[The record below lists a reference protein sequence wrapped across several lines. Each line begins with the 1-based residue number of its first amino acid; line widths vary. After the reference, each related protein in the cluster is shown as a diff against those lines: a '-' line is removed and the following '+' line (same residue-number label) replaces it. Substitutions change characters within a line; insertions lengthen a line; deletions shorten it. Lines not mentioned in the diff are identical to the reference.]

1 MSTIRKRNN
10 KYQVQVRTQGQ
21 QISKTFTQL
30 KDAKKW
36 SMFYESKINLG
47 VDLEVLD
54 KNLTLKYLINRYLL
68 EITPTKKGFIQER
81 VRLLRLLKEPITNN
95 KIYLLKTKD
104 FVKFKGVRIKDGNR
118 TCAYD
123 LVLLHH
129 IYNTA
134 IKQWC
139 YPITHNPLSNIQKP
153 KCNPPRERR
162 LSDNE
167 LKYILNHKFKNNN
180 MEHVIELALETGMRR
195 GEILSITKDDVKDN
209 HIYLADTKNGSPRKI
224 PLTNKVKQIID
235 KSVLP
240 YSISSNAV
248 RLSWYRMTKRA
259 GIVDLHFHDLRHEAI
274 SRFFEKGLSI
284 PEVSLISG
292 HKDVRQLMRYTHLKI
307 NNLIDKLN

>member
-1 MSTIRKRNN
+1 MSSIRKRQG
-10 KYQVQVRTQGQ
+10 KYQVQVRVQGQ
-21 QISKTFTQL
+21 KITKTFRQL
-30 KDAKKW
+30 NHARRW
-36 SMFYESKINLG
+36 GIYHENKILLG
-47 VDLEVLD
+47 NKLEALS
-54 KNLTLKYLINRYLL
+54 KNLSLRDLINKYID
-68 EITPTKKGFIQER
+68 EISPFKKGYIREKQ
-81 VRLLRLLKEPITNN
+81 RLIRILKESIVLQ
-95 KIYLLKTKD
+95 KIYQLNTKD
-104 FVKFKGVRIKDGNR
+104 FIEYKNNRIKDGNR

-123 LVLLHH
+123 LSLLHH

-139 YPITHNPLSNIQKP
+139 YPITLNPLTNIQKP

-167 LKYILNHKFKNNN
+167 LKYILNHNFKNRNMNN
-180 MEHVIELALETGMRR
+180 IIELAIETGMRKS
-195 GEILSITKDDVKDN
+195 EILSITNNDIKDN
-209 HIYLADTKNGSPRKI
+209 CIYLSDTKNNSPRKI
-224 PLTNKVKQIID
+224 PLTKKVKVIIN
-235 KSVLP
+235 KSILP

-248 RLSWYRMTKRA
+248 RLNWYRMTKRA

>member
-1 MSTIRKRNN
+1 MSSIRKRQG
-10 KYQVQVRTQGQ
+10 KYQVQVRVQGQ
-21 QISKTFTQL
+21 KITKTFRQL
-30 KDAKKW
+30 NHARRW
-36 SMFYESKINLG
+36 GIYHENKILLG
-47 VDLEVLD
+47 NKLEALS
-54 KNLTLKYLINRYLL
+54 KNLSLRDLINKYID
-68 EITPTKKGFIQER
+68 EISPFKKGHIREKQ
-81 VRLLRLLKEPITNN
+81 RLIRILKESIVLQ
-95 KIYLLKTKD
+95 KIYQLNTKD
-104 FVKFKGVRIKDGNR
+104 FIEYKNNRIKDGNR

-123 LVLLHH
+123 LSLLHH

-139 YPITHNPLSNIQKP
+139 YPITHNPLTNIQKP

-167 LKYILNHKFKNNN
+167 LKYILNHNFKNRNMNN
-180 MEHVIELALETGMRR
+180 IIELAIETGMRKS
-195 GEILSITKDDVKDN
+195 EILSINNNDIKDN
-209 HIYLADTKNGSPRKI
+209 CIYLSDTKNNSPRKI
-224 PLTNKVKQIID
+224 PLTKKVKVIIN
-235 KSVLP
+235 KSILP

-248 RLSWYRMTKRA
+248 RLNWYRMTKRA

>member
-1 MSTIRKRNN
+1 MSSIRKRQG
-10 KYQVQVRTQGQ
+10 KYQVQVRVQGQ
-21 QISKTFTQL
+21 KITKTFRQL
-30 KDAKKW
+30 NHARRW
-36 SMFYESKINLG
+36 GIYHENKILLG
-47 VDLEVLD
+47 NKLEALS
-54 KNLTLKYLINRYLL
+54 KNLSLRDLINKYID
-68 EITPTKKGFIQER
+68 EISPFKKGYIREKQ
-81 VRLLRLLKEPITNN
+81 RLIRILKESIVLQ
-95 KIYLLKTKD
+95 KIYQLNTKD
-104 FVKFKGVRIKDGNR
+104 FIEYKNNRIKDGNR

-123 LVLLHH
+123 LSLLHH

-139 YPITHNPLSNIQKP
+139 YPITHNPLTNIQKP

-167 LKYILNHKFKNNN
+167 LKYILNHNFKNRNMNN
-180 MEHVIELALETGMRR
+180 IIELAIETGMRKS
-195 GEILSITKDDVKDN
+195 EILSINNNDIKDN
-209 HIYLADTKNGSPRKI
+209 CIYLSDTKNNSPRKI
-224 PLTNKVKQIID
+224 PLTKKVKVIIN
-235 KSVLP
+235 KSILP

-248 RLSWYRMTKRA
+248 RLNWYRMTKRA

-274 SRFFEKGLSI
+274 SRFFEKRLSI

>member
-1 MSTIRKRNN
+1 MTTIRKRQG
-10 KYQVQVRTQGQ
+10 KYQVQVRLQGQ
-21 QISKTFTQL
+21 QISKTFKQL

-36 SMFYESKINLG
+36 GVFYESKINLG
-47 VDLEVLD
+47 NDLEIVD
-54 KNLTLKYLINRYLL
+54 KNLSLRDLINRYLS
-68 EITPTKKGFIQER
+68 EITPTKKGSER
-81 VRLLRLLKEPITNN
+81 EKQRLNRLLKEPIVNQ
-95 KIYLLKTKD
+95 KIYQLRTGD
-104 FVKFKGVRIKDGNR
+104 FLKFKNKRVKDGNR

-139 YPITHNPLSNIQKP
+139 YPITHNPVSNIQKP

-162 LSDNE
+162 LNDNE
-167 LKYILNHKFKNNN
+167 LKYILNHKFKNNS
-180 MEHVIELALETGMRR
+180 MEHVIELAIETGMRKS
-195 GEILSITKDDVKDN
+195 EILSITTDDIKGN
-209 HIYLADTKNGSPRKI
+209 CIYLSNTKNGSPRKI
-224 PLTNKVKQIID
+224 PFSNKIKEIID

-248 RLSWYRMTKRA
+248 RLNWYRMVKRS
-259 GIVDLHFHDLRHEAI
+259 GIIDLHFHDLRHEAI

-307 NNLIDKLN
+307 NSLIDKLN

>member
-1 MSTIRKRNN
+1 MSTIRKRSN
-10 KYQVQVRTQGQ
+10 KYQVQVRVQGQ
-21 QISKTFTQL
+21 KITKSFNNLTDARRWAVFNENKILLGAELQSLNKKISL
-30 KDAKKW
+30 KD
-36 SMFYESKINLG
+36 
-47 VDLEVLD
+47 
-54 KNLTLKYLINRYLL
+54 LINKYID
-68 EITPTKKGFIQER
+68 EVTPIKKGHATETQ
-81 VRLLRLLKEPITNN
+81 RLRRLLKEPLVNQ
-95 KIYLLKTKD
+95 KVYQLKTRD
-104 FVKFKGVRIKDGNR
+104 FLEFKQRRIKDGNR

-139 YPITHNPLSNIQKP
+139 YPIPHNPLSNIQKP
-153 KCNPPRERR
+153 RCNPPRERR
-162 LSDNE
+162 LNDNE
-167 LKYILNHKFKNNN
+167 TKYILNHQFKNNN
-180 MEHVIELALETGMRR
+180 MNNIIELAIETGMRR
-195 GEILSITKDDVKDN
+195 SEILSITKDDIKDN
-209 HIYLADTKNGSPRKI
+209 CIYLSDTKNNSPRKI
-224 PLTNKVKQIID
+224 PLTKKVKEIIN
-235 KSVLP
+235 KSILP

-248 RLSWYRMTKRA
+248 RLNWYRMTKRA

>member
-1 MSTIRKRNN
+1 MSSIRKRQG
-10 KYQVQVRTQGQ
+10 KYQVQVRVQGQ
-21 QISKTFTQL
+21 KITKTFRQL
-30 KDAKKW
+30 NHARRW
-36 SMFYESKINLG
+36 GIYHENKILLG
-47 VDLEVLD
+47 NKLEALS
-54 KNLTLKYLINRYLL
+54 KNLSLRDLINKYID
-68 EITPTKKGFIQER
+68 EISPFKKGHIREKQ
-81 VRLLRLLKEPITNN
+81 RLIRILKESIVLQ
-95 KIYLLKTKD
+95 KIYQLNTKD
-104 FVKFKGVRIKDGNR
+104 FIEYKNNRLKDGNR

-123 LVLLHH
+123 LSLLHH

-139 YPITHNPLSNIQKP
+139 YPITHNPLTNIQKP

-167 LKYILNHKFKNNN
+167 LKYILNHNFKNRNMNN
-180 MEHVIELALETGMRR
+180 IIELAIETGMRKS
-195 GEILSITKDDVKDN
+195 EILSITNNDIKDN
-209 HIYLADTKNGSPRKI
+209 CIYLSDTKNNSPRKI
-224 PLTNKVKQIID
+224 PLTKKVKSIIN
-235 KSVLP
+235 KSILP

-248 RLSWYRMTKRA
+248 RLNWYRMTMRA
-259 GIVDLHFHDLRHEAI
+259 GIVNLHFHDLRHEAI

>member
-1 MSTIRKRNN
+1 MSSIRKRQG
-10 KYQVQVRTQGQ
+10 KYQVQVRVQGQ
-21 QISKTFTQL
+21 KITKTFRQLNHARRWGIYHENKILLGNKLEALSKNLSL
-30 KDAKKW
+30 KD
-36 SMFYESKINLG
+36 
-47 VDLEVLD
+47 
-54 KNLTLKYLINRYLL
+54 LINKYID
-68 EITPTKKGFIQER
+68 EISPFKKGYIREKQ
-81 VRLLRLLKEPITNN
+81 RLIRILKESIVLQ
-95 KIYLLKTKD
+95 KIYQLNTKD
-104 FVKFKGVRIKDGNR
+104 FIEYKNNRIKDGNR

-123 LVLLHH
+123 LSLLHH

-139 YPITHNPLSNIQKP
+139 YPITHNPLTNIQKP

-167 LKYILNHKFKNNN
+167 LKYILNHNFKNRNMNN
-180 MEHVIELALETGMRR
+180 IIELAIETGMRKS
-195 GEILSITKDDVKDN
+195 EILSITNNNIKDN
-209 HIYLADTKNGSPRKI
+209 CIYLSDTKNNSPRKI
-224 PLTNKVKQIID
+224 PLTKKVKVIIN
-235 KSVLP
+235 KSILP

-248 RLSWYRMTKRA
+248 RLNWYRMTKRA

>member
-1 MSTIRKRNN
+1 MN
-10 KYQVQVRTQGQ
+10 
-21 QISKTFTQL
+21 
-30 KDAKKW
+30 
-36 SMFYESKINLG
+36 
-47 VDLEVLD
+47 
-54 KNLTLKYLINRYLL
+54 
-68 EITPTKKGFIQER
+68 EITPLKKGYVTETQ
-81 VRLLRLLKEPITNN
+81 RLKRLLKEPMVHL
-95 KIYLLKTKD
+95 KVYQLKTSN
-104 FVKFKGVRIKDGNR
+104 FLEFKHKRIKDGNR

-162 LSDNE
+162 LNDNE
-167 LKYILNHKFKNNN
+167 AKYILNHRFKNKHMNN
-180 MEHVIELALETGMRR
+180 IIELAIETGMRR
-195 GEILSITKDDVKDN
+195 SEILSITNDDIKDN
-209 HIYLADTKNGSPRKI
+209 CIYLSDTKNNSPRKI

-248 RLSWYRMTKRA
+248 RLSWYRMIKRA

-292 HKDVRQLMRYTHLKI
+292 HKDVRQLMRYTHLRI
-307 NNLIDKLN
+307 SNLIKKLD

>member
-1 MSTIRKRNN
+1 MTTIRKRQG
-10 KYQVQVRTQGQ
+10 KYQVQVRLQGQ
-21 QISKTFTQL
+21 QISKTFKQL

-36 SMFYESKINLG
+36 GVFYESKINLG
-47 VDLEVLD
+47 NELEIVD
-54 KNLTLKYLINRYLL
+54 KNLSLRDLINRYLS
-68 EITPTKKGFIQER
+68 EITPTKKGSER
-81 VRLLRLLKEPITNN
+81 EKQRLNRLLKEPIVNQ
-95 KIYLLKTKD
+95 KIYQLRTGD
-104 FVKFKGVRIKDGNR
+104 FLKFKNKRVKDGNR

-139 YPITHNPLSNIQKP
+139 YPITHNPVSNIQKP

-162 LSDNE
+162 LNDNE

-180 MEHVIELALETGMRR
+180 MEHVIELAIETGMRKS
-195 GEILSITKDDVKDN
+195 EILSITTDDIKGN
-209 HIYLADTKNGSPRKI
+209 CIYLSNTKNGSPRKI
-224 PLTNKVKQIID
+224 PLSNKIKEIID

-248 RLSWYRMTKRA
+248 RLNWYRMVKRS
-259 GIVDLHFHDLRHEAI
+259 GIIDLHFHDLRHEAI

-307 NNLIDKLN
+307 NSLIDKLN

>member
-1 MSTIRKRNN
+1 MSSIRKRQG
-10 KYQVQVRTQGQ
+10 KYQVQVRVQGQ
-21 QISKTFTQL
+21 KITKTFRQLNHARRWGIYHENKILLGNKLEALSKNLSL
-30 KDAKKW
+30 KD
-36 SMFYESKINLG
+36 
-47 VDLEVLD
+47 
-54 KNLTLKYLINRYLL
+54 LINKYID
-68 EITPTKKGFIQER
+68 EISPFKKGHIREKQ
-81 VRLLRLLKEPITNN
+81 RLIRILKESIVLQ
-95 KIYLLKTKD
+95 KIYQLNTKD
-104 FVKFKGVRIKDGNR
+104 FIEYKNNRIKDGNR

-123 LVLLHH
+123 LSLLHH

-139 YPITHNPLSNIQKP
+139 YPITHNPLTNIQKP

-167 LKYILNHKFKNNN
+167 LKYILNHNFKNRNMNN
-180 MEHVIELALETGMRR
+180 IIELAIETGMRKS
-195 GEILSITKDDVKDN
+195 EILSITNNDIKDN
-209 HIYLADTKNGSPRKI
+209 CIYLSDTKNNSPRKI
-224 PLTNKVKQIID
+224 PLTKKVKVIIN
-235 KSVLP
+235 KSILP

-248 RLSWYRMTKRA
+248 RLNWYRMTKRA

>member
-1 MSTIRKRNN
+1 MPSIRKRKD
-10 KYQVQVRTQGQ
+10 KYQVQVRIQGQ
-21 QISKTFTQL
+21 QISKTFTQY

-36 SMFYESKINLG
+36 GIFYESKINLG

-81 VRLLRLLKEPITNN
+81 IRLLRLLKEPITNN
-95 KIYLLKTKD
+95 KVYLLKTKD
-104 FVKFKGVRIKDGNR
+104 FVKFKSIRIKDGNR

-162 LSDNE
+162 LNDNE

-195 GEILSITKDDVKDN
+195 SEILSITSDAIKDN
-209 HIYLADTKNGSPRKI
+209 HIYLVDTKNGSSRKI
-224 PLTNKVKQIID
+224 PLTKKVKEIID
-235 KSVLP
+235 KSILP

-248 RLSWYRMTKRA
+248 RLSWYRMIKRA

-307 NNLIDKLN
+307 SNLIDKLN

>member
-1 MSTIRKRNN
+1 MASIRKRLG
-10 KYQVQVRTQGQ
+10 KYQVQIRAQGQ
-21 QISKTFTQL
+21 HITKTFVHL
-30 KDAKKW
+30 CDAKKW
-36 SMFYESKINLG
+36 SMFYESKILLG
-47 VDLEVLD
+47 VELQTLD
-54 KNLTLKYLINRYLL
+54 KKLTLEDLINKYLN
-68 EITPTKKGFIQER
+68 EITPLKKGCVTETQ
-81 VRLLRLLKEPITNN
+81 RLRRLLKEPMVHL
-95 KIYLLKTKD
+95 KVYQLKTSN
-104 FVKFKGVRIKDGNR
+104 FLEFKHKRIKDGNR

-153 KCNPPRERR
+153 RCNPPRERR
-162 LSDNE
+162 LNDNE
-167 LKYILNHKFKNNN
+167 AKYILNHQFKNKNMNN
-180 MEHVIELALETGMRR
+180 IIELAIETGMRR
-195 GEILSITKDDVKDN
+195 SEILSITNNDIKDN
-209 HIYLADTKNGSPRKI
+209 CIYLSDTKNNSPRKI
-224 PLTNKVKQIID
+224 PLTKKVKEIIN
-235 KSVLP
+235 KSILP